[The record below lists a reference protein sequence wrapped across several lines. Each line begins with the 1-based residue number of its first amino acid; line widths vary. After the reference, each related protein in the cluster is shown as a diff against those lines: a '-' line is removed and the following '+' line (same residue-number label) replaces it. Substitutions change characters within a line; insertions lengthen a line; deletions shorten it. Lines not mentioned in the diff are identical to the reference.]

1 MTLRFQKSLQ
11 QQQSGEVVHPAPA
24 DKVTI
29 RNCSSTTPD
38 PAIVTLAIPDHSA
51 ESECPHRRM
60 RDRLLEWKRKEPD
73 RDKRML
79 IAECLADL
87 DEIERSMPAAAVDE
101 WLRQQSPALVAPSS
115 ARRNVLNAFL
125 INGKSGVS
133 REEIDAIISGD
144 AMLEAS
150 GSIVR
155 VRMFISRFR
164 ESLKKSNAAATITK
178 AGRDGIYHTA
188 VTAIQTFRKV

>member
-1 MTLRFQKSLQ
+1 VTLRFAKSLQ
-11 QQQSGEVVHPAPA
+11 QQQPGEVVHPATA
-24 DKVTI
+24 DSVTI
-29 RNCSSTTPD
+29 RHCSSTSPD
-38 PAIVTLAIPDHSA
+38 PAIVTLSMPEGSA
-51 ESECPHRRM
+51 ESDCPRRRL

-87 DEIERSMPAAAVDE
+87 DEIERSTPATAVDE
-101 WLRQQSPALVAPSS
+101 WLRQQAPALVPPNS
-115 ARRNVLNAFL
+115 ARRNVINAFL

-144 AMLEAS
+144 AMLESS
-150 GSIVR
+150 GSIAR
-155 VRMFISRFR
+155 VRMFIRRLR
-164 ESLKKSNAAATITK
+164 ESLKKSNATATITN

>member
-1 MTLRFQKSLQ
+1 MAAV
-11 QQQSGEVVHPAPA
+11 EVVRPAPTG
-24 DKVTI
+24 KVTI
-29 RNCSSTTPD
+29 RHCSSTSPD
-38 PAIVTLAIPDHSA
+38 PAIVTLSMSKGSA
-51 ESECPHRRM
+51 ESDCPRRRL
-60 RDRLLEWKRKEPD
+60 RDRLLEWKRNEPD

-87 DEIERSMPAAAVDE
+87 DEIERSTPATAVDE
-101 WLRQQSPALVAPSS
+101 WLRQQAPALVPPSS
-115 ARRNVLNAFL
+115 ERRNVINAFL
-125 INGKSGVS
+125 TNGKSGVS

-155 VRMFISRFR
+155 VRMFISRLR
-164 ESLKKSNAAATITK
+164 ESLKKSNATATITK

>member
-11 QQQSGEVVHPAPA
+11 TQQSGEVVHPAPPG
-24 DKVTI
+24 KVAI
-29 RNCSSTTPD
+29 RNCSSTAPD
-38 PAIVTLAIPDHSA
+38 PAIVTLSMPEASA
-51 ESECPHRRM
+51 ESDCPHRRL

-79 IAECLADL
+79 IAECLGDL
-87 DEIERSMPAAAVDE
+87 DLIERSSPLPAVDE
-101 WLRQQSPALVAPSS
+101 WLRQHWPACGAQASD
-115 ARRNVLNAFL
+115 RRNVINAFL
-125 INGKSGVS
+125 INGESGVS
-133 REEIDAIISGD
+133 REEIDAIVSGD

-155 VRMFISRFR
+155 VRMFISRLR
-164 ESLKKSNAAATITK
+164 QSLKKSNATATITK

-188 VTAIQTFRKV
+188 VAAIQTFRKV